1 MTSMHVSRGL
11 APIVRAPLIA
21 VGWLVV
27 GVAVVVWI
35 VLVPL
40 VELVRAGVQR
50 LGGTPQPGAANA
62 EVPHPSEFW
71 VVPGPERPPASASAP
86 KARRRASA
94 EP

>member
-1 MTSMHVSRGL
+1 MSVHVSRRL
-11 APIVRAPLIA
+11 ASIVRAPLIA
-21 VGWLVV
+21 VRWLVV

-35 VLVPL
+35 VVVPL

-62 EVPHPSEFW
+62 EVPHPSERW
-71 VVPGPERPPASASAP
+71 AVSGPERPPASAPAP
-86 KARRRASA
+86 RAQQRASS